1 VNGVY
6 SLTVR
11 DVGKTYRGGTA
22 ALSKIGFDIM
32 PGEVVAL
39 LGPNGSGKSTLFR
52 CIVGLEKADSGE
64 IQISGVNVI
73 AARGRKLQDIRTHVG
88 LVFQKF
94 NLVESLSVF
103 HNVLFGAM
111 GRTHNPLN
119 WLPGTASHTERMRAM
134 ECLERVKL
142 DHLADRKASA
152 LSGGQQQRVAIARM
166 LMQDPKIILAD
177 EPVASLDPKAGQ
189 EVMDLLLDIARERG
203 LTVVCILHQLD
214 FAMKYA
220 DRILG
225 LNAGKLI
232 LDSRKSELERGTL
245 EALYGMKGFNEL
257 TEQPNIDVWN
267 NESHVLTGGVV

>member
-22 ALSKIGFDIM
+22 ALSKISFDVTS
-32 PGEVVAL
+32 GEVVAL

-64 IQISGVNVI
+64 IQIDGVNVI

-111 GRTHNPLN
+111 GRSHNPLN
-119 WLPGTASHTERMRAM
+119 WLPGTASNMERMRAM

-245 EALYGMKGFNEL
+245 EALYGMNFNEL
-257 TEQPNIDVWN
+257 TEQPDIDVWN
-267 NESHVLTGGVV
+267 NESHVLTGGMV